1 MQLPADALE
10 SLLRIEGVAPNR
22 TELENRGYVG
32 VGHDFPAGAPSITQ
46 PFRETGGEAES
57 LPIRPQLTDE
67 TAKSGTSRR

>member
-1 MQLPADALE
+1 LQLPADALE

-46 PFRETGGEAES
+46 LFAKRVGKLNLS
-57 LPIRPQLTDE
+57 LFDL
-67 TAKSGTSRR
+67 S